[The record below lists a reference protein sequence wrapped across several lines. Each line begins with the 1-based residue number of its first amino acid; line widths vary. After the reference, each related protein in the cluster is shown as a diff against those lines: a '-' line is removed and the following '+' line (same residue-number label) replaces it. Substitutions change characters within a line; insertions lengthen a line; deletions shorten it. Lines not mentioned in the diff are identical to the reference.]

1 MGGIPKGLIHAA
13 DFTDLH
19 IRISTE
25 GVDHQVGC
33 QRGTAPQAFG
43 RGLCI
48 AMSIKLFVLL
58 PSGFQ

>member
-13 DFTDLH
+13 GITDLH
-19 IRISTE
+19 IRILTE
-25 GVDHQVGC
+25 GVDPQVDR
-33 QRGTAPQAFG
+33 QRGAAPQAFG
-43 RGLCI
+43 RGRCI